1 MKTNEAQFYEVLENL
16 FIGVKIEDKQE
27 SLLDPNAK
35 AVKNGMLNLM
45 KAKSKY
51 YQSKKQEL
59 EKFIGLKCQNNN
71 DLKEELFDKLYSFFK
86 RYLSANGGIYF
97 NDTPLYDSLYTK
109 SDYEKCSLKKDTA
122 LFYKTKD
129 LYYVKSETIYKDFC
143 FELENIIFNFDTSL
157 LESKKNNEK
166 IELVF
171 NLKDTDTK
179 TNTLNFSVTLSS
191 KGNQTKMSEI
201 LKECSNQGVKL
212 DEEVLKKAFVKFK
225 KQGSMDYFIH
235 KNALGFLKEQL
246 DLYLFEY
253 LFKEMTEFDDK
264 RLNGINTIKEVA
276 LQVISLVSE
285 FENELCKIWN
295 KPRFVLNSHLIV
307 SLDQL
312 KAKNY
317 DLNKITNH
325 KNYPKQV
332 QEWQDL
338 ILKTTDNLL
347 ENEFLPLDTIY
358 FKDLEEEIKNLFSE
372 DEINGTLIKSENY
385 QALNSLKNRYKE
397 TIDCIYIDPPYN
409 TQNNEFIYAD
419 NFKRSSW
426 LSMMEN
432 RLELAHSLLNDKG
445 VMFVSIDDNEQA
457 YLKTLMDEVFNGG
470 GGGDN
475 FVNCLAVKLKN
486 IAGASGG
493 GEDKRIKKN
502 IEYVLIYSKNYEIL
516 NVFNPVYD
524 SRELYSHISFCD
536 ENNISWK
543 YNSIL
548 IDKGGKKLLGVTYDG
563 NGDEI
568 KIYERSNYIIKSI
581 KQVAQD
587 ESLTEKETYYK
598 YIKSIFRTTM
608 PQSSIRVRVLEKL
621 KELKL
626 NPYLIS
632 IEYTPKSGKNKGIVY
647 EQFYNG
653 DKLNLFAWLFD
664 VVKIEPKQI
673 LKQELIG
680 TLWDFAFS
688 MTNLTK
694 ESGIPFPN
702 GQKPEA
708 LISRILEIS
717 TKENDLVLDFF
728 AGSGTTCAVAHKLK
742 RKYIGIEMGEHFDSV
757 ILPRLK
763 KVIGGFKS
771 GVAKEFNGGGAIKV
785 YALESYE
792 EILRKIKYEDNDKPL
807 AYDEQYSDLVE
818 CKNESY
824 TLNLDVLEK
833 MGVDIKET
841 LENLWGLKVE
851 FFNERVVKF
860 KENDKEIEILKAL
873 KEVLIW

>member
-35 AVKNGMLNLM
+35 AMKNGMLNLM

-59 EKFIGLKCQNNN
+59 EKLINLKCQNNN

-86 RYLSANGGIYF
+86 RYFSANGGIYF

-143 FELENIIFNFDTSL
+143 FELENMVFNFDTSS
-157 LESKKNNEK
+157 LESKNNNEK
-166 IELVF
+166 VDLVF

-191 KGNQTKMSEI
+191 KGNQTKISEI

-253 LFKEMTEFDDK
+253 LFKEMTTFDDK

-276 LQVISLVSE
+276 LQVILLVSE

-295 KPRFVLNSHLIV
+295 KPRFVLNSHFIV

-338 ILKTTDNLL
+338 NLKTTDNLL

-397 TIDCIYIDPPYN
+397 TIDCIYIDPPFN
-409 TQNNEFIYAD
+409 TGSDFAYIDKFQD
-419 NFKRSSW
+419 STW
-426 LSMMEN
+426 LSLMHN
-432 RLELAHSLLNDKG
+432 RLELAYDFLSPQGSFYLHLDNNANYLGRMLVNDIFGKENFRNEIIWYYSNKMANSGNSFAKNTETILN
-445 VMFVSIDDNEQA
+445 
-457 YLKTLMDEVFNGG
+457 
-470 GGGDN
+470 
-475 FVNCLAVKLKN
+475 
-486 IAGASGG
+486 
-493 GEDKRIKKN
+493 
-502 IEYVLIYSKNYEIL
+502 YSKNEKYIFYRQKEPRSE
-516 NVFNPVYD
+516 PVLL
-524 SRELYSHISFCD
+524 SKREGRDGKNMRARD
-536 ENNISWK
+536 EN
-543 YNSIL
+543 
-548 IDKGGKKLLGVTYDG
+548 GKV
-563 NGDEI
+563 
-568 KIYERSNYIIKSI
+568 IYELSHERY
-581 KQVAQD
+581 VD
-587 ESLTEKETYYK
+587 
-598 YIKSIFRTTM
+598 
-608 PQSSIRVRVLEKL
+608 
-621 KELKL
+621 
-626 NPYLIS
+626 
-632 IEYTPKSGKNKGIVY
+632 
-647 EQFYNG
+647 
-653 DKLNLFAWLFD
+653 
-664 VVKIEPKQI
+664 
-673 LKQELIG
+673 
-680 TLWDFAFS
+680 TLWDIPIIGS
-688 MTNLTK
+688 TSTERVKNNENLT
-694 ESGIPFPN
+694 
-702 GQKPEA
+702 QKPEK
-708 LISRILEIS
+708 LLERIIQAS
-717 TKENDLVLDFF
+717 SDENSIVLDFF

-742 RKYIGIEMGEHFDSV
+742 RKYIGIEMGEHFERV

-771 GVAKEFNGGGAIKV
+771 GVAKEFNGGGVVKV

-824 TLNLDVLEK
+824 TLNLNALEK

-851 FFNERVVKF
+851 FFNEKVVKF
-860 KENDKEIEILKAL
+860 KGNDKEVEILKAL
-873 KEVLIW
+873 KEALIW

>member
-27 SLLDPNAK
+27 SLLDPTPRAL
-35 AVKNGMLNLM
+35 KNGMVNLI

-59 EKFIGLKCQNNN
+59 EKLIDCKCQNNN

-143 FELENIIFNFDTSL
+143 FELENILFNFDTSS

-166 IELVF
+166 IDLVF
-171 NLKDTDTK
+171 TLKDTDTK

-191 KGNQTKMSEI
+191 KGNQTKISEI
-201 LKECSNQGVKL
+201 LKGCFNQGVKL
-212 DEEVLKKAFVKFK
+212 DEEILKKVFGKFK

-253 LFKEMTEFDDK
+253 LFKEMTNFDLK
-264 RLNGINTIKEVA
+264 RLNGINIIKEVA
-276 LQVISLVSE
+276 LEVISLVSE

-295 KPRFVLNSHLIV
+295 KPRFVLNSHFIV

-317 DLNKITNH
+317 DLNKITSH

-332 QEWQDL
+332 KEWQDL
-338 ILKTTDNLL
+338 NLITDNLL

-358 FKDLEEEIKNLFSE
+358 FKDLEEEVKSLFSE
-372 DEINGTLIKSENY
+372 NEINGTLIKSENY

-397 TIDCIYIDPPYN
+397 AIDCIYIDPPFN
-409 TQNNEFIYAD
+409 TGSDFAYIDRFQD
-419 NFKRSSW
+419 STW
-426 LSMMEN
+426 LSLMHN
-432 RLELAHSLLNDKG
+432 RLQLAYDFLSPQGSFYLHLDNNANYLGRILLNDIFGKEN
-445 VMFVSIDDNEQA
+445 FRNEIIWYYSNKMA
-457 YLKTLMDEVFNGG
+457 NSGNSF
-470 GGGDN
+470 
-475 FVNCLAVKLKN
+475 AKN
-486 IAGASGG
+486 TETIL
-493 GEDKRIKKN
+493 N
-502 IEYVLIYSKNYEIL
+502 YSKNEEYIFYRQKEPRSE
-516 NVFNPVYD
+516 PVLL
-524 SRELYSHISFCD
+524 SKREGRDGKNMRARD
-536 ENNISWK
+536 EN
-543 YNSIL
+543 
-548 IDKGGKKLLGVTYDG
+548 GKV
-563 NGDEI
+563 
-568 KIYERSNYIIKSI
+568 IYELSHERY
-581 KQVAQD
+581 VD
-587 ESLTEKETYYK
+587 
-598 YIKSIFRTTM
+598 
-608 PQSSIRVRVLEKL
+608 
-621 KELKL
+621 
-626 NPYLIS
+626 
-632 IEYTPKSGKNKGIVY
+632 
-647 EQFYNG
+647 
-653 DKLNLFAWLFD
+653 
-664 VVKIEPKQI
+664 
-673 LKQELIG
+673 
-680 TLWDFAFS
+680 TLWNIPIIGS
-688 MTNLTK
+688 TSTERVKNNENLT
-694 ESGIPFPN
+694 
-702 GQKPEA
+702 QKPEK
-708 LISRILEIS
+708 LLERIIQAS
-717 TKENDLVLDFF
+717 SDENSIVLDFF

-742 RKYIGIEMGEHFDSV
+742 RKYIGIEMGEHFERV

-771 GVAKEFNGGGAIKV
+771 GAAKEFNGGGVVKV

-807 AYDEQYSDLVE
+807 TYDEQYSDLVE

-824 TLNLDVLEK
+824 TLNVEALEK

-841 LENLWGLKVE
+841 LENLHGVGVE
-851 FFNERVVKF
+851 FFNEKMVKF
-860 KENDKEIEILKAL
+860 KGNDKEVEILKAL
-873 KEVLIW
+873 KEALIW

>member
-35 AVKNGMLNLM
+35 AMKNGMLNLL

-143 FELENIIFNFDTSL
+143 FELENMVFNFDTSS

-166 IELVF
+166 VDLVF

-253 LFKEMTEFDDK
+253 LFKEMTAFDDK

-295 KPRFVLNSHLIV
+295 KPRFVLNSHFIV

-332 QEWQDL
+332 KEWQDL
-338 ILKTTDNLL
+338 NLKTTDNLL

-358 FKDLEEEIKNLFSE
+358 FKDLEEEIKNLFGE

-385 QALNSLKNRYKE
+385 QALNSLKNLYKE
-397 TIDCIYIDPPYN
+397 TIDCIYIDPPFN
-409 TQNNEFIYAD
+409 TGSDFAYIDKFQD
-419 NFKRSSW
+419 STW
-426 LSMMEN
+426 LSLMHN
-432 RLELAHSLLNDKG
+432 RLELAYDFLSPQGSFYLHLDNNANYLGRMLVNDIFGKENFRNEIIWYYSNKMANSGNSFAKNTETILN
-445 VMFVSIDDNEQA
+445 
-457 YLKTLMDEVFNGG
+457 
-470 GGGDN
+470 
-475 FVNCLAVKLKN
+475 
-486 IAGASGG
+486 
-493 GEDKRIKKN
+493 
-502 IEYVLIYSKNYEIL
+502 YSKGEKYIFYRQKEPRSE
-516 NVFNPVYD
+516 PVLL
-524 SRELYSHISFCD
+524 SKREGRDGKNMRARD
-536 ENNISWK
+536 EN
-543 YNSIL
+543 
-548 IDKGGKKLLGVTYDG
+548 GKV
-563 NGDEI
+563 
-568 KIYERSNYIIKSI
+568 IYELSHERY
-581 KQVAQD
+581 VD
-587 ESLTEKETYYK
+587 
-598 YIKSIFRTTM
+598 
-608 PQSSIRVRVLEKL
+608 
-621 KELKL
+621 
-626 NPYLIS
+626 
-632 IEYTPKSGKNKGIVY
+632 
-647 EQFYNG
+647 
-653 DKLNLFAWLFD
+653 
-664 VVKIEPKQI
+664 
-673 LKQELIG
+673 
-680 TLWDFAFS
+680 TLWDIPIIGS
-688 MTNLTK
+688 TSTERVKNNENLT
-694 ESGIPFPN
+694 
-702 GQKPEA
+702 QKPEK
-708 LISRILEIS
+708 LLERIIQAS
-717 TKENDLVLDFF
+717 SDENSIVLDFF

-771 GVAKEFNGGGAIKV
+771 GVAKEFNGGGVMKV

-818 CKNESY
+818 CTNESY
-824 TLNLDVLEK
+824 TLNLNALEK

-860 KENDKEIEILKAL
+860 KGNDKEVEILKAL
-873 KEVLIW
+873 KEALIW

>member
-16 FIGVKIEDKQE
+16 FIGVKIEYKQE
-27 SLLDPNAK
+27 NLLDPNAK
-35 AVKNGMLNLM
+35 AMKNGTINLM

-59 EKFIGLKCQNNN
+59 EKFIDLKCQDNN

-143 FELENIIFNFDTSL
+143 FELENMVFNFDTSS

-171 NLKDTDTK
+171 TLKDADTK

-201 LKECSNQGVKL
+201 LKECFNQGVKL
-212 DEEVLKKAFVKFK
+212 DEEILKKAFGKFK

-253 LFKEMTEFDDK
+253 LFKEMTAFDTK
-264 RLNGINTIKEVA
+264 RLNEINTIKEVA

-295 KPRFVLNSHLIV
+295 KPRFVLNSHFIV

-317 DLNKITNH
+317 DLNKIISH
-325 KNYPKQV
+325 PNYPKQV
-332 QEWQDL
+332 KEWQDL
-338 ILKTTDNLL
+338 NLKTTDNLL
-347 ENEFLPLDTIY
+347 ENEFLPLDTLY

-432 RLELAHSLLNDKG
+432 RLELAHKLLNNKG

-475 FVNCLAVKLKN
+475 FVANVVWQRSYSPINLKKHFSN
-486 IAGASGG
+486 NHDYILTYA
-493 GEDKRIKKN
+493 KN
-502 IEYVLIYSKNYEIL
+502 IEKLHDFTLERTSEMNARYKNLDNDERGVWKSSDLSVGPAVERNIYPI
-516 NVFNPVYD
+516 FNPYTKQ
-524 SRELYSHISFCD
+524 EIYPPHGYSWRFS
-536 ENNISWK
+536 
-543 YNSIL
+543 
-548 IDKGGKKLLGVTYDG
+548 
-563 NGDEI
+563 
-568 KIYERSNYIIKSI
+568 
-581 KQVAQD
+581 Q
-587 ESLTEKETYYK
+587 
-598 YIKSIFRTTM
+598 
-608 PQSSIRVRVLEKL
+608 EKL
-621 KELKL
+621 
-626 NPYLIS
+626 
-632 IEYTPKSGKNKGIVY
+632 
-647 EQFYNG
+647 
-653 DKLNLFAWLFD
+653 
-664 VVKIEPKQI
+664 
-673 LKQELIG
+673 QELIADNRIFFPTRG
-680 TLWDFAFS
+680 SGVPRYKRFLNEVKQGVTPMSLWTYQEVGHTQDA
-688 MTNLTK
+688 MREIK
-694 ESGIPFPN
+694 ELFE
-702 GQKPEA
+702 GQALFDTPKPEA
-708 LISRILEIS
+708 LLKRIIEIS
-717 TKENDLVLDFF
+717 TQENDLVLDFF

-771 GVAKEFNGGGAIKV
+771 GVAKEFNKGGVVKV

-792 EILRKIKYEDNDKPL
+792 EILRKIKYEDNDKTL

-824 TLNLDVLEK
+824 TLNLNALEK

-851 FFNERVVKF
+851 FFNEKVVKF
-860 KENDKEIEILKAL
+860 KGNDKEVEILKAL
-873 KEVLIW
+873 KEALIW

>member
-16 FIGVKIEDKQE
+16 FIGVKIEDQQE

-35 AVKNGMLNLM
+35 AMKNGMLNLM

-59 EKFIGLKCQNNN
+59 EKLIDLKCQNNN

-109 SDYEKCSLKKDTA
+109 SGYEKCSLKKDTA

-129 LYYVKSETIYKDFC
+129 LYYVKSETIYRDFC
-143 FELENIIFNFDTSL
+143 FELENILFNFDASL
-157 LESKKNNEK
+157 LESKKYNEK
-166 IELVF
+166 VELIF
-171 NLKDTDTK
+171 DLKDIDTK

-264 RLNGINTIKEVA
+264 RLNEINTIKEVA

-295 KPRFVLNSHLIV
+295 KPRFVLNSHFIV
-307 SLDQL
+307 SLDRL

-332 QEWQDL
+332 KEWQDL
-338 ILKTTDNLL
+338 NLKTTDNLL

-358 FKDLEEEIKNLFSE
+358 FKDLEEEIKNLFSG

-426 LSMMEN
+426 LAMMEN
-432 RLELAHSLLNDKG
+432 RLELAHNLLNDKG

-475 FVNCLAVKLKN
+475 FVNCLVVKRGTKSLNSQFNQIKSLNVAFEYILVYKKSDNFYYVNPYVKDANEKQKEGIWAGLYSNMDRPTMRYEIDGVN
-486 IAGASGG
+486 IAKGQWKWSKEKGLKALQNYKGFLNSNF
-493 GEDKRIKKN
+493 DNLKKYYEYHKSLGN
-502 IEYVLIYSKNYEIL
+502 ELDFVRKNNHNTIEYWVK
-516 NVFNPVYD
+516 P
-524 SRELYSHISFCD
+524 RE
-536 ENNISWK
+536 
-543 YNSIL
+543 
-548 IDKGGKKLLGVTYDG
+548 KLMVDTNFMDLHTSGTS
-563 NGDEI
+563 EI
-568 KIYERSNYIIKSI
+568 K
-581 KQVAQD
+581 A
-587 ESLTEKETYYK
+587 
-598 YIKSIFRTTM
+598 IFENEV
-608 PQSSIRVRVLEKL
+608 IFN
-621 KELKL
+621 
-626 NPYLIS
+626 NP
-632 IEYTPKSGKNKGIVY
+632 
-647 EQFYNG
+647 
-653 DKLNLFAWLFD
+653 
-664 VVKIEPKQI
+664 
-673 LKQELIG
+673 
-680 TLWDFAFS
+680 
-688 MTNLTK
+688 
-694 ESGIPFPN
+694 
-702 GQKPEA
+702 KPEA
-708 LISRILEIS
+708 LLKRIIEIS
-717 TKENDLVLDFF
+717 TQENDLVLDFF
-728 AGSGTTCAVAHKLK
+728 AGSGTTCAVAHKLN
-742 RKYIGIEMGEHFDSV
+742 RKYIGIEMGEHFESV

-771 GVAKEFNGGGAIKV
+771 GVAKEFNGGGVIKV

-818 CKNESY
+818 CKEHSY
-824 TLNLDVLEK
+824 MLNVEALEK

-841 LENLWGLKVE
+841 LENLHGVGVE
-851 FFNERVVKF
+851 FFNEKVVKF
-860 KENDKEIEILKAL
+860 KGNDKEVEILKAL
-873 KEVLIW
+873 KEALIW

>member
-16 FIGVKIEDKQE
+16 FIGVKIEDEQE
-27 SLLDPNAK
+27 SLLDPSPRAMK
-35 AVKNGMLNLM
+35 SGMINLM

-59 EKFIGLKCQNNN
+59 EKLIDLKCQNNN

-109 SDYEKCSLKKDTA
+109 SGYEKCSLKKDTA

-129 LYYVKSETIYKDFC
+129 LYYVKSETNYKDFC
-143 FELENIIFNFDTSL
+143 FELENIIFNFDTSS

-166 IELVF
+166 VDLVF

-264 RLNGINTIKEVA
+264 RLNRINTIKEVA

-295 KPRFVLNSHLIV
+295 KPRFVLNSHFIV

-332 QEWQDL
+332 KEWQDL
-338 ILKTTDNLL
+338 NLKTTDNLL
-347 ENEFLPLDTIY
+347 ENEFLPLDTLY
-358 FKDLEEEIKNLFSE
+358 FKDLEEEIKNLFNE
-372 DEINGTLIKSENY
+372 GEINGTLIKSENY

-397 TIDCIYIDPPYN
+397 TIDCIYIDPPFN
-409 TQNNEFIYAD
+409 TGSDFAYIDKFQD
-419 NFKRSSW
+419 STW
-426 LSMMEN
+426 LSLMHN
-432 RLELAHSLLNDKG
+432 RLELAYDFLSSQGSFYLHLDNNANYLGRMLLNDIFGKENFRNEIIWRRKQATSYGDKYFG
-445 VMFVSIDDNEQA
+445 VVSDTIFL
-457 YLKTLMDEVFNGG
+457 YSKTD
-470 GGGDN
+470 
-475 FVNCLAVKLKN
+475 KN
-486 IAGASGG
+486 IFHT
-493 GEDKRIKKN
+493 IK
-502 IEYVLIYSKNYEIL
+502 SL
-516 NVFNPVYD
+516 N
-524 SRELYSHISFCD
+524 D
-536 ENNISWK
+536 EN
-543 YNSIL
+543 
-548 IDKGGKKLLGVTYDG
+548 T
-563 NGDEI
+563 
-568 KIYERSNYIIKSI
+568 
-581 KQVAQD
+581 Q
-587 ESLTEKETYYK
+587 K
-598 YIKSIFRTTM
+598 YIKERFVFSDKDGRKYMKSPLVNSLNRPNLKYVFQGINPPPNGWLYSQTRMQELFDNNELLIPNDPNARIYRKIFLDKYEG
-608 PQSSIRVRVLEKL
+608 QEISNLWL
-621 KELKL
+621 D
-626 NPYLIS
+626 IS
-632 IEYTPKSGKNKGIVY
+632 IVNPMAI
-647 EQFYNG
+647 EQ
-653 DKLNLFAWLFD
+653 
-664 VVKIEPKQI
+664 E
-673 LKQELIG
+673 
-680 TLWDFAFS
+680 DFQ
-688 MTNLTK
+688 T
-694 ESGIPFPN
+694 
-702 GQKPEA
+702 QKPEK
-708 LISRILEIS
+708 LLERIIQAS
-717 TKENDLVLDFF
+717 SDENSIVLDFF

-742 RKYIGIEMGEHFDSV
+742 RKYIGIEMGEHFERV

-771 GVAKEFNGGGAIKV
+771 GAAKEFNKGGVVKV

-824 TLNLDVLEK
+824 TLNLNALEK

-851 FFNERVVKF
+851 FFNEKVVKF
-860 KENDKEIEILKAL
+860 KGNDKEIEILKAL
-873 KEVLIW
+873 KEALIW

>member
-16 FIGVKIEDKQE
+16 FIGVKIEDQPE

-35 AVKNGMLNLM
+35 AVKNGILNLL

-59 EKFIGLKCQNNN
+59 EKFIDLKCQDNN

-109 SDYEKCSLKKDTA
+109 SGYEKCSLKKDTA

-129 LYYVKSETIYKDFC
+129 LYYVKSETMYKDFC
-143 FELENIIFNFDTSL
+143 FELENMVFNFDTSS

-171 NLKDTDTK
+171 NLKDADTK

-191 KGNQTKMSEI
+191 KGNQIKMSEI
-201 LKECSNQGVKL
+201 LKECFNQGVKL
-212 DEEVLKKAFVKFK
+212 DEEILKKAFAKFK

-253 LFKEMTEFDDK
+253 LFKEMTAFDAK
-264 RLNGINTIKEVA
+264 RLNEINTIKEVA
-276 LQVISLVSE
+276 LKVILLVSE

-295 KPRFVLNSHLIV
+295 KPRFVLNSHFIV

-317 DLNKITNH
+317 DLNKITSH

-332 QEWQDL
+332 KEWQDL
-338 ILKTTDNLL
+338 NLKTTDNLL
-347 ENEFLPLDTIY
+347 ENEFLPLDTLY
-358 FKDLEEEIKNLFSE
+358 FKDLEEEIKNLFNE

-397 TIDCIYIDPPYN
+397 AIDCIYIDPPFN
-409 TQNNEFIYAD
+409 TGSDFAYIDKFQD
-419 NFKRSSW
+419 STW
-426 LSMMEN
+426 LSLMHN
-432 RLELAHSLLNDKG
+432 RLELAYDFLSPQGSFYLHLDNNANYLGRMLLNDIFDKEN
-445 VMFVSIDDNEQA
+445 FRNEIIWYYSNKMA
-457 YLKTLMDEVFNGG
+457 NSGNSF
-470 GGGDN
+470 
-475 FVNCLAVKLKN
+475 AKN
-486 IAGASGG
+486 TETIL
-493 GEDKRIKKN
+493 N
-502 IEYVLIYSKNYEIL
+502 YSKNEEYIFYRQKEPRSE
-516 NVFNPVYD
+516 PVLL
-524 SRELYSHISFCD
+524 SKREGRDGKNMRARD
-536 ENNISWK
+536 EN
-543 YNSIL
+543 
-548 IDKGGKKLLGVTYDG
+548 GKV
-563 NGDEI
+563 
-568 KIYERSNYIIKSI
+568 IYELSHERY
-581 KQVAQD
+581 VD
-587 ESLTEKETYYK
+587 
-598 YIKSIFRTTM
+598 
-608 PQSSIRVRVLEKL
+608 
-621 KELKL
+621 
-626 NPYLIS
+626 
-632 IEYTPKSGKNKGIVY
+632 
-647 EQFYNG
+647 
-653 DKLNLFAWLFD
+653 
-664 VVKIEPKQI
+664 
-673 LKQELIG
+673 
-680 TLWDFAFS
+680 TLWNIPNIGS
-688 MTNLTK
+688 TSTERVKNNENLT
-694 ESGIPFPN
+694 
-702 GQKPEA
+702 QKPEK
-708 LISRILEIS
+708 LLERIIQVS
-717 TKENDLVLDFF
+717 SDENSIILDFF

-771 GVAKEFNGGGAIKV
+771 GAAKEFNGGGVVKV

-818 CKNESY
+818 CKEHSY
-824 TLNLDVLEK
+824 TLNIEALEK

-841 LENLWGLKVE
+841 LENLHGVGVE
-851 FFNERVVKF
+851 FFNEKMVKF
-860 KENDKEIEILKAL
+860 KGNDKEVEILKAL
-873 KEVLIW
+873 KEALIW

>member
-59 EKFIGLKCQNNN
+59 EKLIGLKCQNNN

-86 RYLSANGGIYF
+86 RYLSANGGTYF

-143 FELENIIFNFDTSL
+143 FELENMVFNFDTSS

-166 IELVF
+166 VDLVF

-191 KGNQTKMSEI
+191 KGNQTKISEI

-295 KPRFVLNSHLIV
+295 KPRFVLNSHFIV

-332 QEWQDL
+332 KEWQDL
-338 ILKTTDNLL
+338 NLKTTDNLL

-358 FKDLEEEIKNLFSE
+358 FKDLEEEIKNLFNE

-426 LSMMEN
+426 LSMMDN
-432 RLELAHSLLNDKG
+432 RLELAHKLLNNKG

-470 GGGDN
+470 GGDN
-475 FVNCLAVKLKN
+475 FVNCLAVKRGTKSLNSQFNQIKSLNVAFEYILVYKKSDNFYYVNPYVKDANEKQKEGIWAGLYSNMDRPTMRYEIDGVN
-486 IAGASGG
+486 IAKGQWKWSKEKGLKALQNYKDFLNSNF
-493 GEDKRIKKN
+493 DNLKKYYEYHKSLGN
-502 IEYVLIYSKNYEIL
+502 ELDFVRKNNHNTIEYWVK
-516 NVFNPVYD
+516 P
-524 SRELYSHISFCD
+524 RE
-536 ENNISWK
+536 
-543 YNSIL
+543 
-548 IDKGGKKLLGVTYDG
+548 KLMVDTNFMDLHTSGTS
-563 NGDEI
+563 EI
-568 KIYERSNYIIKSI
+568 K
-581 KQVAQD
+581 A
-587 ESLTEKETYYK
+587 
-598 YIKSIFRTTM
+598 IFENEV
-608 PQSSIRVRVLEKL
+608 IFN
-621 KELKL
+621 
-626 NPYLIS
+626 NP
-632 IEYTPKSGKNKGIVY
+632 
-647 EQFYNG
+647 
-653 DKLNLFAWLFD
+653 
-664 VVKIEPKQI
+664 
-673 LKQELIG
+673 
-680 TLWDFAFS
+680 
-688 MTNLTK
+688 
-694 ESGIPFPN
+694 
-702 GQKPEA
+702 KPEA
-708 LISRILEIS
+708 LLKRIIEIS
-717 TKENDLVLDFF
+717 TQENDLVLDFF
-728 AGSGTTCAVAHKLK
+728 AGSGTTCAVAHKLN

-771 GVAKEFNGGGAIKV
+771 GVAKEFNGGGVVKV

-824 TLNLDVLEK
+824 TLNLNALEK

-851 FFNERVVKF
+851 FFNERVVQF
-860 KENDKEIEILKAL
+860 KGNDKEVEILKAL
-873 KEVLIW
+873 KEALIW

>member
-16 FIGVKIEDKQE
+16 FIGVKIEDEQE
-27 SLLDPNAK
+27 SLLDPSPRAMK
-35 AVKNGMLNLM
+35 SGMINLM

-59 EKFIGLKCQNNN
+59 EKLIDLKCQNNN

-109 SDYEKCSLKKDTA
+109 SGYEKCSLKKDTA

-129 LYYVKSETIYKDFC
+129 LYYVKSETNYKDFC
-143 FELENIIFNFDTSL
+143 FELENIIFNFDTSS

-166 IELVF
+166 VDLVF

-253 LFKEMTEFDDK
+253 LFKEMTEFDAK

-295 KPRFVLNSHLIV
+295 KPRFVLNSHFIV
-307 SLDQL
+307 SLDRL

-317 DLNKITNH
+317 DLNKITSH

-332 QEWQDL
+332 KEWQDL
-338 ILKTTDNLL
+338 NLKTTDNLL
-347 ENEFLPLDTIY
+347 ENEFLPLDTLY
-358 FKDLEEEIKNLFSE
+358 FKDLEEEIKNLFNE
-372 DEINGTLIKSENY
+372 GEINGTLIKSENY

-397 TIDCIYIDPPYN
+397 TIDCIYIDPPFN
-409 TQNNEFIYAD
+409 TGSDFAYIDKFQD
-419 NFKRSSW
+419 STW
-426 LSMMEN
+426 LSLMHN
-432 RLELAHSLLNDKG
+432 RLELAYDFLSSQGSFYLHLDNNANYLGRMLLNDIFGKENFRNEIIWRRKQATSYGDKYFG
-445 VMFVSIDDNEQA
+445 VVSDTIFL
-457 YLKTLMDEVFNGG
+457 YSKTD
-470 GGGDN
+470 
-475 FVNCLAVKLKN
+475 KN
-486 IAGASGG
+486 IFHT
-493 GEDKRIKKN
+493 IK
-502 IEYVLIYSKNYEIL
+502 SL
-516 NVFNPVYD
+516 N
-524 SRELYSHISFCD
+524 D
-536 ENNISWK
+536 EN
-543 YNSIL
+543 
-548 IDKGGKKLLGVTYDG
+548 T
-563 NGDEI
+563 
-568 KIYERSNYIIKSI
+568 
-581 KQVAQD
+581 Q
-587 ESLTEKETYYK
+587 K
-598 YIKSIFRTTM
+598 YIKERFVFSDKDGRKYMKSPLVNSLNRPNLKYVFQGINPPPNGWLYSQTRMQELFDNNELLIPNDPNARIYRKIFLDKYEG
-608 PQSSIRVRVLEKL
+608 QEISNLWL
-621 KELKL
+621 D
-626 NPYLIS
+626 IS
-632 IEYTPKSGKNKGIVY
+632 IVNPMAI
-647 EQFYNG
+647 EQ
-653 DKLNLFAWLFD
+653 
-664 VVKIEPKQI
+664 E
-673 LKQELIG
+673 
-680 TLWDFAFS
+680 DFQ
-688 MTNLTK
+688 T
-694 ESGIPFPN
+694 
-702 GQKPEA
+702 QKPEK
-708 LISRILEIS
+708 LLERIIQAS
-717 TKENDLVLDFF
+717 SDENSIVLDFF

-771 GVAKEFNGGGAIKV
+771 GAAKEFNKGGVMKV

-824 TLNLDVLEK
+824 TLDLDALEK

-841 LENLWGLKVE
+841 LENLWGLEVE
-851 FFNERVVKF
+851 FFNEKVVKF
-860 KENDKEIEILKAL
+860 KGNDKEIEILKAL
-873 KEVLIW
+873 KEALIW